1 MARNKI
7 GNFFAANFAD
17 LREFLWGNRR
27 KFAVFA
33 AIFFLVSCSPQ
44 TASAPI
50 NVEQPQPSSPYDGDW
65 QGSGLLEDGSELTI
79 SFKVESGQVAGIT
92 YQFEVPEKAPCFN
105 THYFVIPIERR
116 PQITA
121 DGFAAQLGADMDVT
135 AKFTSP
141 DSASGHLSA
150 DIFYRYETCNRKLA
164 LDWTA
169 EKQPSVQVAQSQPP
183 AKKNPFE
190 VFFQILIFGLSNG
203 AALALNAIGVT
214 IIYGTVRALNLAHG
228 DVFALASVFV
238 TSLVN
243 LIGIQQ
249 GWETSSLIISLSLV
263 FLGVVAFGALLSM
276 GVNQLGFRPFRGRSR
291 LAPLIATLGLSFIL
305 YQAALVWRTL
315 QASWI
320 PGEHRSVP
328 GLPEVP
334 TDGIPSLLPEVNIFQ
349 ALHLPFQ
356 IVLRFSDVFVLLLA
370 FIFVAIAT
378 WFLNKT
384 STGKA
389 IRALSQNYTLAEMVG
404 VNANKTINRAFAVGG
419 ALAGAAA
426 FIFALYYG
434 RPFGSHGAES
444 GLLAFTAA
452 LLGGIGNPLGALLSS
467 LFIGIFSSL
476 SDYYFSAQWTNVIL
490 FMILPLLLVWR
501 TSGSADAESAQV
513 RDSVILSAT
522 GRGSGKRQTLL
533 FLAALTLIPIL
544 LQIFGLGGQIILRSA
559 AIYILL
565 AFGLNIVLGF
575 TGLLDLGFAASFGL
589 GAYGFALALR
599 AGAGFWLSLLVGIFA
614 AGLLGAVKGLL
625 ARRVRDDFLAIAT
638 LVLGFLIQKLI
649 LNLDFTGGVDGFNGL
664 TALRFPV
671 PYLFAPTMNYFLVLG
686 YVWLAAWLGLR
697 LASSQTGRVWV
708 AASEDETAA
717 LSAGVNVPRVRMTAF
732 VLSSA
737 IAGLAGGL
745 YAGTFTY
752 VDTEL
757 FAFHVSSMILT
768 MVILGG
774 AGSVPGVML
783 GVVLIVGYDKVILP
797 YLASLLA
804 LIWPHVAV
812 GPVPNLRGASF
823 FTFGLAL
830 YLTVLWRARRK
841 FF

>member
-1 MARNKI
+1 MK
-7 GNFFAANFAD
+7 
-17 LREFLWGNRR
+17 
-27 KFAVFA
+27 KFALLLLLLP
-33 AIFFLVSCSPQ
+33 FLFSCSTKP
-44 TASAPI
+44 ASAPI
-50 NVEQPQPSSPYDGDW
+50 RVEQEQPSSPYDGDW
-65 QGSGLLEDGSELTI
+65 QGGSGLLEDGSELTV

-92 YQFEVPEKAPCFN
+92 YQFEVPKKAPCFN
-105 THYFVIPIERR
+105 THYSVIPVEQR
-116 PQITA
+116 PQITEG
-121 DGFAAQLGADMDVT
+121 GFTAQLGADMDVT
-135 AKFTSP
+135 TEFTSL

-150 DIFYRYETCNRKLA
+150 DIFYRYETCNRKFA
-164 LDWTA
+164 VDWTA
-169 EKQPSVQVAQSQPP
+169 EKQPSIQIVESQPP
-183 AKKNPFE
+183 ARKNPFE

-228 DVFALASVFV
+228 DVFALASVLV

-243 LIGIQQ
+243 LIGIQR
-249 GWETSSLIISLSLV
+249 GWETSSLIISLSFV
-263 FLGVVAFGALLSM
+263 FLGVVAFGALLSV
-276 GVNQLGFRPFRGRSR
+276 GVSQLGFQPFRGRSR

-349 ALHLPFQ
+349 VLHLPFQ

-370 FIFVAIAT
+370 FIFVIVAT

-389 IRALSQNYTLAEMVG
+389 IRALSQNYVLAEMVG

-476 SDYYFSAQWTNVIL
+476 NDYYFSAQWTNAIL
-490 FMILPLLLVWR
+490 FVALLVLLVWR

-513 RDSVILSAT
+513 RDSVILPAT
-522 GRGSGKRQTLL
+522 GRGSGGRRQTLL

-599 AGAGFWLSLLVGIFA
+599 AGAGFWLSLLVGILA
-614 AGLLGAVKGLL
+614 AGLLGAIKGLL
-625 ARRVRDDFLAIAT
+625 ARKVRDDFLAIAT

-671 PYLFAPTMNYFLVLG
+671 SYLFAPTMNYFLVLG
-686 YVWLAAWLGLR
+686 FVWLAAWLGVR

-708 AASEDETAA
+708 ASSEDETAA
-717 LSAGVNVPRVRMTAF
+717 LSSGVNVPRVRMTAF

-737 IAGLAGGL
+737 IAGLAGAL

-757 FAFHVSSMILT
+757 FAFHVSTMILT

-830 YLTVLWRARRK
+830 YLTVLWRARK
-841 FF
+841 KIS